1 MPTKGPGASTQE
13 RQAAKRGL
21 QTWTLLHLVR
31 CAWAHQENT
40 HSKRTDVG
48 QTMCEVASCAQT
60 GLSADKTPSK
70 DLSQHGAS
78 VEIHKDINSSRR
90 CRWISSKNIPDG
102 CGNVSRQHVRL
113 PRHARQVGA
122 AAMQLALAHRFGFWA
137 PEKRQEGME
146 RGLQN
151 SLSEAEAEA
160 FKANFAGSELGLGL
174 GQSTFHF
181 FFGAVGSR
189 ACSTVGCSRLSSLVG
204 TSQSMDHLRLRCC
217 RLLSSLVSK
226 PRMHA
231 SSLPCNTSSLATVQ
245 ASVIPPTRLKTHF
258 GSGKRNRSRP
268 NSESWHDAFDGR
280 RKNSSDFQPFT
291 ITRAD
296 VATEVDRPA
305 FQKSAV
311 QPATS
316 SDL

>member
-1 MPTKGPGASTQE
+1 MAAGMFPDSTS
-13 RQAAKRGL
+13 AFRGTQGKWEL
-21 QTWTLLHLVR
+21 
-31 CAWAHQENT
+31 
-40 HSKRTDVG
+40 
-48 QTMCEVASCAQT
+48 
-60 GLSADKTPSK
+60 
-70 DLSQHGAS
+70 
-78 VEIHKDINSSRR
+78 
-90 CRWISSKNIPDG
+90 
-102 CGNVSRQHVRL
+102 
-113 PRHARQVGA
+113 
-122 AAMQLALAHRFGFWA
+122 QLALAHRFWA
-137 PEKRQEGME
+137 PEKRQEGMAS
-146 RGLQN
+146 LQN
-151 SLSEAEAEA
+151 SLSEAEA
-160 FKANFAGSELGLGL
+160 FKANFAGSELGL

-189 ACSTVGCSRLSSLVG
+189 MCSTVGCSRLSSLVG

-268 NSESWHDAFDGR
+268 NSESGHDAFDGR